1 LSVLHRRIAS
11 GFVYGLISLLAVFLG
26 GVPFLGV
33 VLAVAILAGH
43 EYQRMIAHA
52 GYGSLPI
59 LQLGLTAVLV
69 LGTAYLAPET
79 VGGILGLIFVASLS
93 WQLTRTA
100 KSDRPFVDWA
110 LTLAG
115 GLYVGWLC
123 AHFVMLRG
131 LPGGMAWMLLALAA
145 TWSCDSF
152 AYLIGRAWGRRSFF
166 VSVSPHKT
174 WEGALAGW
182 TGATVVVL
190 AGGLVLG
197 LSVPQGLALGVA
209 ASLAAICGDLVESM
223 IKRQMGVK
231 DSGGLVPGHGGILD
245 RVDSLLFSVF
255 VVYYFVTL
263 ILGA

>member
-1 LSVLHRRIAS
+1 
-11 GFVYGLISLLAVFLG
+11 LLGA
-26 GVPFLGV
+26 

-52 GYGSLPI
+52 GYRPLHV
-59 LQLGLTAVLV
+59 LQLGLAASLV
-69 LGTAYLAPET
+69 LGTAYLSSGT
-79 VGGILGLIFVASLS
+79 LLGVLGLIFIASLS

-100 KSDRPFVDWA
+100 KSDQPFVDWA

-115 GLYVGWLC
+115 GLYVGWLS
-123 AHFVMLRG
+123 AHLVMLRG
-131 LPGGMAWMLLALAA
+131 LPGGMGWMLLALAA

-152 AYLIGRAWGRRSFF
+152 AYLIGRVWGRRSFF
-166 VSVSPHKT
+166 ASISPNKT

-182 TGATVVVL
+182 AGGTLVVL
-190 AGGLVLG
+190 AGGLMLG

-245 RVDSLLFSVF
+245 RVDSLLFAAVI
-255 VVYYFVTL
+255 VYYFITL
-263 ILGA
+263 VVGA